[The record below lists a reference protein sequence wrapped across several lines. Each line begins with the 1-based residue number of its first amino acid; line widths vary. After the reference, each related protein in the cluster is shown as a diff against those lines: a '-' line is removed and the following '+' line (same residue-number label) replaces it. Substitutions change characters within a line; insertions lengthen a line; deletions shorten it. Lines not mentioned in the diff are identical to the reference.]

1 MAKIF
6 KWLMRGFV
14 TILVLGVIA
23 VSLSYYFASRSLP
36 DYNASLNVDGV
47 NGPIEIVRDSS
58 NVPHIF
64 AKDDNDIYFGLGYA
78 HAQDRLWQMTMLRR
92 TAQGRLSELF
102 GESTLSIDD
111 FIRRLDLYRLSSI
124 SLKSQS
130 PEVRAALV
138 AYSNG
143 VNSRLRQIQTEALG
157 RGAPEFFLFPPE
169 IDAWSPTDS
178 IAIIKVMALQLSDHL
193 KREVTRAQVSLAIG
207 SDMTKDILP
216 DAPGVGRMDLPEFA
230 ALFPNFTPKEF
241 SAPDARLA
249 YDPVSVLGMA
259 GASNAWAAN
268 GERTASGKPL
278 MANDPHLGLSAPGIW
293 MLARLGFEDNSVIGG
308 TIPGIPTILVG
319 RNEKFAWGLTTSNLD
334 DLDVHIEKL
343 NPENSNQYLT
353 SDGYKD
359 FERRDVL
366 ITIKDQPTK
375 TISLR
380 WTQNGPVIPPNH
392 YQLGT
397 ITPPGHV
404 TSINWTALSDKDTSM
419 TASVGIMRASSITQA
434 RSAAQSYIAP
444 SQNLTMADGNS
455 VAMLMVGQQP
465 SRDPNHMSQGRIPS
479 QGWLE
484 ENRWTGMHA
493 FETNPY
499 TLDPKSGVVATTNN
513 KITDKAFPFHVS
525 HSWGDTQRIV
535 RLNKLLNNREVHT
548 RDSFIEAQLDTFSF
562 TAQSLLALIG
572 QELWFT
578 GDSAPTGTPEHRR
591 ETALTL
597 LAAWNGEMSEHLP
610 EPLIYAAWMRTLQH
624 RIIADEL
631 GALSEKFPRPAPVFL
646 ERVYRDI
653 DGAGKWC
660 DIKQST
666 VIETCVDIA
675 RQSLDATLIE
685 LSEKYGDRIDS
696 WRWGEAHQAHHDHE
710 VLGKVNFIKWVTNIR
725 QDTSGGDNTL
735 MRGRTE
741 GSGKT
746 PFANIHAAGYRAV
759 VDFSD
764 PDSSLYVIAT
774 GQSGHFLSRH
784 YDDMAQLWRRG
795 EYIPMSLD
803 TELARAGAIGVTT
816 ITPTVSE

>member
-278 MANDPHLGLSAPGIW
+278 LANDPHLGLSAPGIW

>member
-1 MAKIF
+1 VAKIF
-6 KWLMRGFV
+6 KWLMRGFI
-14 TILVLGVIA
+14 TILVLGIIA

-36 DYNASLNVDGV
+36 DYNASINVDGV

-92 TAQGRLSELF
+92 TAQGRLSEVF
-102 GESTLSIDD
+102 GETTLSIDD
-111 FIRRLDLYRLSSI
+111 FIRRLDLYRLSSM
-124 SLKSQS
+124 SLMAQS
-130 PEVRAALV
+130 PEVKAALES
-138 AYSNG
+138 YSNG

-169 IDAWSPTDS
+169 IDAWAPTDS

-230 ALFPNFTPKEF
+230 TLFPNFKPKEF
-241 SAPDARLA
+241 SAPDTRLA
-249 YDPVSVLGMA
+249 YDPVSALGMA

-278 MANDPHLGLSAPGIW
+278 LANDPHLGLSAPSIW

-319 RNEKFAWGLTTSNLD
+319 RNEKFAWGLTTANLD
-334 DLDVHIEKL
+334 DVDVHIEKL

-353 SDGYKD
+353 SEGYKN
-359 FERRDVL
+359 FEQRDVL

-375 TISLR
+375 TVSLR

-392 YQLGT
+392 YQLGS

-404 TSINWTALSDKDTSM
+404 TSINWTALSDEDTSM

-434 RSAAQSYIAP
+434 RLAAERYVAP

-465 SRDPNHMSQGRIPS
+465 SRDPKHISQGRIPS

-484 ENRWTGMHA
+484 ENRWNGIHD

-525 HSWGDTQRIV
+525 HSWGDTQRIE

-578 GDSAPTGTPEHRR
+578 GDRAPTGTPEHRR
-591 ETALTL
+591 ETALTM

-610 EPLIYAAWMRTLQH
+610 EPLIYAAWMRTLQQ
-624 RIIADEL
+624 RIITDEL
-631 GALSEKFPRPAPVFL
+631 GPLSEKFSRPAPVFL

-653 DGAGKWC
+653 EGAGKWC

-685 LSEKYGDRIDS
+685 LTEKYGDRIDS

-725 QDTSGGDNTL
+725 QDTSGGDNTI

-759 VDFSD
+759 VDFAD
-764 PDSSLYVIAT
+764 PDSSLYVIST

-803 TELARAGAIGVTT
+803 TELARAGAIGITT